1 MQCCY
6 RKFEWSIWIVWNS
19 NVVTNLDTTLI
30 CERNTNPL
38 KLLGLHTPDSVL
50 LIFSVEN
57 QSLNEGIYDSMCR
70 AWQLTMSMLARVQ
83 TLQGFQQRCWQ
94 WMAHSDS
101 PYTTLLQFLAFML
114 ALHPSSFSIQ
124 TFLLQ
129 LVRLEILST
138 PRISIL
144 FSSNSWL
151 IKI

>member
-1 MQCCY
+1 MVYLDSLEQQCCDKPWHY
-6 RKFEWSIWIVWNS
+6 IDLW
-19 NVVTNLDTTLI
+19 VTQT
-30 CERNTNPL
+30 PW
-38 KLLGLHTPDSVL
+38 KLLGGFPSLHTLDSVL
-50 LIFSVEN
+50 LFFSVEN
-57 QSLNEGIYDSMCR
+57 QSLNEGIYDSICR

-94 WMAHSDS
+94 WMDHWDS

-114 ALHPSSFSIQ
+114 APHPSIFSIQ

-138 PRISIL
+138 PWISIL
-144 FSSNSWL
+144 FSNNSWL